1 MAENNEKLAKLEAK
15 YDKAYDRKDALAE
28 QIESLRKDIL
38 NEPDQKK
45 KNKMRAKRD
54 QLINER
60 DSIII
65 TEDTVKI
72 PMAPKTKKIITA
84 VVAVILV
91 IALLFTYVAVSF
103 ILLSLLSI
111 SAFISSDL
119 SANIFKDLTTSFAP
133 FI

>member
-1 MAENNEKLAKLEAK
+1 MAENKDKLAKLEAK

-45 KNKMRAKRD
+45 KNKLRSKRD
-54 QLINER
+54 ALINER

-84 VVAVILV
+84 V
-91 IALLFTYVAVSF
+91 IAIIVVTLR
-103 ILLSLLSI
+103 
-111 SAFISSDL
+111 
-119 SANIFKDLTTSFAP
+119 
-133 FI
+133 